1 MNLVAYDKV
10 DNIINKKRSWINV
23 HTKTLYS
30 REINYHKYFCFGKKY
45 DNVLDTTVFYI
56 IMLDDEALD
65 RPSFKTTVTSNGC
78 LKINIKAIWDEC
90 GFNTIKSKYI
100 NISLKHT
107 EHTDD
112 GDIFEFCPD
121 YL

>member
-23 HTKTLYS
+23 YSKTLYS

-56 IMLDDEALD
+56 ITLDDEALD